1 MIVQPQPPTS
11 LNAYRHIVFSIT
23 YKSNNTFMQSNVL
36 LHQQQTIRLC
46 LVCHRRS
53 VLLIRESS
61 CGIHA
66 QFVFHTCVEEQ
77 TGHTVCVFCIPQ
89 M

>member
-1 MIVQPQPPTS
+1 
-11 LNAYRHIVFSIT
+11 
-23 YKSNNTFMQSNVL
+23 MQSNVL
-36 LHQQQTIRLC
+36 LHQQQTIRFC
-46 LVCHRRS
+46 LVSHRRS

-77 TGHTVCVFCIPQ
+77 TGHTVCVLG
-89 M
+89 